1 MRHYLIRRI
10 PVLVG
15 AGLGAIVGLLVDNL
29 GLFVAIGAG
38 VGLLFAIVIGGF
50 SKK

>member
-1 MRHYLIRRI
+1 MRNYLIRRI

-15 AGLGAIVGLLVDNL
+15 AGIGAVVGLLVNNL
-29 GLFVAIGAG
+29 PLFVAIGAG
-38 VGLLFAIVIGGF
+38 VGLIFAIIIGGL

>member
-1 MRHYLIRRI
+1 MSNYLIRRI

-15 AGLGAIVGLLVDNL
+15 AGIGALVGLLVDNL
-29 GLFVAIGAG
+29 SLFVAIGAG
-38 VGLLFAIVIGGF
+38 VGLILAIAIGGF

>member
-1 MRHYLIRRI
+1 MRNYLMRRI

-15 AGLGAIVGLLVDNL
+15 AGIGAVVGLLVDNL
-29 GLFVAIGAG
+29 PLFVAIGAG
-38 VGLLFAIVIGGF
+38 VGLIFAIAIGGL